1 MSVNNCF
8 GSGNRQFCLINI
20 RGNSTARHHSR
31 ELPYFTFRFLS
42 RTPERGVFSSLRR
55 SMDKGKVK
63 AIMTPLDEGAH
74 VDESGPSKT
83 RSQKF
88 DTSEDKNL
96 DTDQQGELQEDGE
109 HVDHDAPI
117 HQSDDPKEAMSPL
130 SEPDDSV
137 REMAILDNWEIDRVD
152 EICQD
157 ETWLETVTRNVPF
170 DSDTLKALET
180 LSGITKGHVDK
191 VRGELSSIYRRRR
204 KGSMGKGFSVGKD
217 WNEKQELFRT
227 DVNKIIDLVNDKG
240 MDTLKR
246 SEGLEA
252 RPRKDAAVHTR
263 VRRRRG
269 RLTERLGDQAGASGQ
284 TGGSGDD
291 DQEDH
296 DAEDALREGLS
307 QMKNIL
313 PRNQNTSTTTT
324 DPQASPTELGALMA
338 PPSVQVPLD
347 HASETER
354 TELVDLSS
362 RIQELTS
369 EMDEAKQNI
378 EGLIS
383 LRGRQNSYVEDGDP
397 QVTAEEIEQMELVV
411 LKKNQKL
418 LELRGWADEIRRGL
432 VAD

>member
-1 MSVNNCF
+1 
-8 GSGNRQFCLINI
+8 
-20 RGNSTARHHSR
+20 
-31 ELPYFTFRFLS
+31 
-42 RTPERGVFSSLRR
+42 
-55 SMDKGKVK
+55 
-63 AIMTPLDEGAH
+63 
-74 VDESGPSKT
+74 
-83 RSQKF
+83 
-88 DTSEDKNL
+88 
-96 DTDQQGELQEDGE
+96 
-109 HVDHDAPI
+109 
-117 HQSDDPKEAMSPL
+117 
-130 SEPDDSV
+130 
-137 REMAILDNWEIDRVD
+137 
-152 EICQD
+152 
-157 ETWLETVTRNVPF
+157 
-170 DSDTLKALET
+170 
-180 LSGITKGHVDK
+180 
-191 VRGELSSIYRRRR
+191 
-204 KGSMGKGFSVGKD
+204 MGKGFSVGKD